1 MENNFF
7 LLAVIVFFPM
17 LGAGVS
23 FLVGRKDKTLR
34 DRAAG
39 CVTIAEFLLVLLL
52 LIIKLSLIH
61 I

>member
-23 FLVGRKDKTLR
+23 FL
-34 DRAAG
+34 
-39 CVTIAEFLLVLLL
+39 
-52 LIIKLSLIH
+52 SLIH